1 MSWIA
6 LDAWGQR
13 ENEQPPMEDEK
24 TKTITIEL
32 TFEYSSFD
40 THPSEWDWK
49 TLLKTDWVDVE
60 DWQDAD

>member
-1 MSWIA
+1 MSGT

-13 ENEQPPMEDEK
+13 ELETPPVEDEK
-24 TKTITIEL
+24 LNTITIEL

-40 THPSEWDWK
+40 GHPSEWDWK
-49 TLLKTDWVDVE
+49 TLIKTDWVDVE

>member
-1 MSWIA
+1 MSIT

-49 TLLKTDWVDVE
+49 TLLKVDWVDVE